1 MAEDLKL
8 AKIIFQFGLKWFLI
22 FFWRPRLTLPIPSVQ
37 WAATNESRLSW
48 EPQGLTVKI
57 VGQSPTRTAG

>member
-37 WAATNESRLSW
+37 
-48 EPQGLTVKI
+48 
-57 VGQSPTRTAG
+57 